1 MRTPLTLVALLIATT
16 SSLAADWNPELAAR
30 YLDGR
35 QKEWFAW
42 KPAMSADGPCVS
54 CHTGMPYLLARP
66 ALRRKL
72 KESEPTVYERG
83 LMDRL
88 RANVGAKP
96 AGALQSVES
105 IFSAMFLSGEDAQQT
120 MSAHTRKAFDQL
132 WTLQASDGAGQGAWR
147 WYAADLDPWENAQ
160 SPYYGASL
168 AAVAVGHTS
177 KEYRET
183 TAVHEHV
190 RSLTSYLT
198 SPSTPPRLHDRL
210 ALLWASSALPTVLS
224 DPARRALTSEIFE
237 KQQAD
242 GGWTLES
249 LGPWMP
255 HPDALP
261 VSGSNAYATAF
272 AAFALHRAGVP
283 PSHAGLARALTWLQ
297 SHQDEKTGAWPAV
310 SMNKRRPEGSME
322 SLFMQDA
329 ATAFAA
335 LALIEAGR

>member
-1 MRTPLTLVALLIATT
+1 
-16 SSLAADWNPELAAR
+16 
-30 YLDGR
+30 
-35 QKEWFAW
+35 
-42 KPAMSADGPCVS
+42 
-54 CHTGMPYLLARP
+54 
-66 ALRRKL
+66 
-72 KESEPTVYERG
+72 
-83 LMDRL
+83 MDRL

-96 AGALQSVES
+96 SGALQSVET
-105 IFSAMFLSGEDAQQT
+105 IFSAMFLGGEDEKET
-120 MSAHTRKAFDQL
+120 MSAHTQKAFDQL
-132 WTLQASDGAGQGAWR
+132 WTLQAADGAGKGAWR

-168 AAVAVGHTS
+168 AAVAIGHTS
-177 KEYRET
+177 TEYRESA
-183 TAVHEHV
+183 AVHEHV
-190 RSLTSYLT
+190 VSLNSYLT
-198 SPSTPPRLHDRL
+198 SPTMSPRLHDRL
-210 ALLWASSALPTVLS
+210 ALLWASSALPTLLP
-224 DPARRALTSEIFE
+224 DPARRALTAEIFE

-297 SHQDEKTGAWPAV
+297 SRQDQKTGAWPAV